1 MKGIKL
7 HPDYQGVMI
16 DDIRYKRI
24 ISYATE
30 LGLLISVHAGF
41 DPGYPDCV
49 HCPPRLARDM
59 IHDVQPDR
67 LILAHMGGY
76 RRWDEVE
83 EYLVGEPV
91 WFDTAAVLGETPD
104 DQFVRIVRRQGADR
118 ILFGTDSPWAGQ
130 KEYVRYLRDRPLT
143 EEEKLKILRLNALD
157 LLGLSGEQQ
166 KEPED
171 RQSL

>member
-1 MKGIKL
+1 
-7 HPDYQGVMI
+7 
-16 DDIRYKRI
+16 
-24 ISYATE
+24 
-30 LGLLISVHAGF
+30 
-41 DPGYPDCV
+41 
-49 HCPPRLARDM
+49 M

-83 EYLVGEPV
+83 EYLVGEHV
-91 WFDTAAVLGETPD
+91 WFDTAAVLGEIPD

-130 KEYVRYLRDRPLT
+130 KEYVRYLRDLPLT